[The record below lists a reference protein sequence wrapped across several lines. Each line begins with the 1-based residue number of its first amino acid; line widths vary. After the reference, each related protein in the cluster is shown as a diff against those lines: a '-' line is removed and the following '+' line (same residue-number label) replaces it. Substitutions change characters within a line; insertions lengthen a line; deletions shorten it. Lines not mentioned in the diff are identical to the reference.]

1 MTLKYTI
8 KTLEEVPEAI
18 RSLYVEDKEVGFR
31 LAVDGIDD
39 PAELRRAKTRE
50 TEARKEAE
58 RKLAEIQ
65 RASDE
70 AKAAAAAAAEEAAK
84 KAGDIA
90 TLEKSWQAKL
100 DAAVAEATGKYQPQV
115 DSLLGD
121 VNRLLID
128 NVAHGIASQ
137 IAVQGSA
144 DVLLPHIKSRL
155 RTDVRDGQRVTVVVD
170 PEGKPSASTI
180 ADLAKEISGNKAFAP
195 IIAGSKGSG
204 GGANGGHGGGAADSK
219 TITRAQYESLG
230 PTERAAHFKGGGTV
244 VDSPPPSG

>member
-1 MTLKYTI
+1 MTLKFTV
-8 KTLEEVPEAI
+8 KSLDEVAEAL
-18 RSLYVEDKEVGFR
+18 RPLYVEDKEVGFR
-31 LAVDGIDD
+31 LAVDGIED

-50 TEARKEAE
+50 ADARRLAEARVKELEAAQTAKDE
-58 RKLAEIQ
+58 EARRLA
-65 RASDE
+65 DE
-70 AKAAAAAAAEEAAK
+70 AAR
-84 KAGDIA
+84 KAGDVT
-90 TLEKSWQAKL
+90 TLEKSWQTKL
-100 DAAVAEATGKYQPQV
+100 DAAVAEVKGQYEPQV
-115 DSLLGD
+115 TSLTSD
-121 VNRLLID
+121 INRLLID

-195 IIAGSKGSG
+195 IIAASKGSG

-219 TITRAQYESLG
+219 TITRAQYEALG
-230 PTERAAHFKGGGTV
+230 PTERAAHFKGGGAV
-244 VDSPPPSG
+244 VDSQPPSG